1 MFINFSDIPESPN
14 IFLDYLY
21 EFENVAKFFP
31 TNFRNEEH
39 VSKVL
44 SSVRKSEKER
54 ERLVAFLREQNPTG
68 KVSSL
73 TSSNIETL
81 KFQNSFAVI
90 TGQQLGFATGP
101 LYTIYKTITSIKLA
115 KFLSEKYSDYNFVPV
130 FWLEGDD
137 HDFDEVRSFKVLDNE
152 NSITTISYDDGLD
165 AETNRGPM
173 GEYTFDMTV
182 EHNFEKLKVSL
193 RETEFKSSLIEML
206 SKHYHAGAT
215 FKSAFIGLM
224 REFFDEYGLVIFDP
238 QSGIVKDSLRN
249 IFKKDVEQFRFI
261 AEELIL
267 RSASLE
273 ELYHAQVKIKP
284 INLFYIEDSGRYAID
299 PTETDFRL
307 KGKRKKFAIEELF
320 EQIDFFPEKI
330 SPNVIL
336 RPICQ
341 DYLFPTA
348 FYVGGPS
355 EISYHA
361 QIVPYYEILN
371 LTQPVLY
378 PRASATIIESRVQQ
392 ILDKHELKLQDF
404 FHDNEQ
410 LALKIADSS
419 SEIKVAD
426 IFSRVEKEFL
436 AVFEGLSEDIGLI
449 DQTLID
455 VVSGAK
461 LKTDQYLNVVR
472 EKALAAQKRKNE
484 VIFRQIYKTSNV
496 LYPDENLQE
505 RELNFI
511 YFANKY
517 GLDFIKFV
525 YDNLA
530 IDKFEHQIINL

>member
-1 MFINFSDIPESPN
+1 MFVNFSDIPDSPN

-21 EFENVAKFFP
+21 EFDNVAKFYP
-31 TNFRNEEH
+31 SNFRNENDIKE
-39 VSKVL
+39 VLSKV
-44 SSVRKSEKER
+44 RKTEKER
-54 ERLVAFLREQNPTG
+54 ENILSILREQNPASS
-68 KVSSL
+68 VSGL
-73 TSSNIETL
+73 TSSNIEVL
-81 KFQNSFAVI
+81 KFQNSFAVM
-90 TGQQLGFATGP
+90 TGQQLGLATGP
-101 LYTIYKTITSIKLA
+101 LYTIYKTITAIKLA
-115 KFLSEKYSDYNFVPV
+115 KSLSEKYPDYNFVPV

-137 HDFDEVRSFKVLDNE
+137 HDFDEVSTLKVLDNE
-152 NSITTISYDDGLD
+152 NSITTISYNDGLD

-173 GEYTFDMTV
+173 GEYTFDLTIDQ
-182 EHNFEKLKVSL
+182 NLEKLRSSL
-193 RETEFKSSLIEML
+193 RETEFKSVILEL
-206 SKHYHAGAT
+206 LTKHYYAGAT
-215 FKSAFIGLM
+215 FKSAFVGLM
-224 REFFDEYGLVIFDP
+224 RELFDEYGLILFDP
-238 QSGIVKDSLRN
+238 QSSKVKDILRV
-249 IFKKDVEQFRFI
+249 IFKKDVEKFRFI

-267 RSASLE
+267 RSANLE
-273 ELYHAQVKIKP
+273 EVYHAQVKVKP
-284 INLFYIEDSGRYAID
+284 INLFYNEDSGRYSIE

-307 KGKRKKFAIEELF
+307 KGKRKKFTAEELF

-348 FYVGGPS
+348 FYVGGPA

-371 LTQPVLY
+371 LTQPILY

-392 ILDKHELKLQDF
+392 ILDKHDLKLQDF
-404 FHDNEQ
+404 FYDNEQ

-419 SEIKVAD
+419 SEIKVSD
-426 IFSRVEKEFL
+426 IFGRVEKELL
-436 AVFEGLSEDIGLI
+436 AVFEGLSQDITMI
-449 DQTLID
+449 DPTLTD

-461 LKTDQYLNVVR
+461 LKSEQYLNVVR
-472 EKALAAQKRKNE
+472 DKALAAQKRKNE

-517 GLDFIKFV
+517 GLDFIKFI
-525 YDNLA
+525 YENLE
-530 IDKFEHQIINL
+530 IDKFEHQIMKI

>member
-1 MFINFSDIPESPN
+1 MFVNFSDIPESPN

-21 EFENVAKFFP
+21 EFENVAKFYP
-31 TNFRNEEH
+31 SNFRNESDIKEIF
-39 VSKVL
+39 SKV
-44 SSVRKSEKER
+44 RKTEKER
-54 ERLVAFLREQNPTG
+54 ENIVSILREQNPASI
-68 KVSSL
+68 VSGL
-73 TSSNIETL
+73 TSSNIEVL
-81 KFQNSFAVI
+81 KFQNSFAVM

-101 LYTIYKTITSIKLA
+101 LYTIYKTITAIKLA
-115 KFLSEKYSDYNFVPV
+115 KSLSEKYPDYNFIPV

-137 HDFDEVRSFKVLDNE
+137 HDFDEVRTLKVLDNE
-152 NSITTISYDDGLD
+152 NSITTISYNDGLD

-173 GEYTFDMTV
+173 GEYTFDLTV
-182 EHNFEKLKVSL
+182 DQNLEKLRSSL
-193 RETEFKSSLIEML
+193 RETEFKSVILEL
-206 SKHYHAGAT
+206 LAKHYYASAT
-215 FKSAFIGLM
+215 FKSAFVGLM
-224 REFFDEYGLVIFDP
+224 RELFDDYGLILFDP
-238 QSGIVKDSLRN
+238 QSSKVKDILRV
-249 IFKKDVEQFRFI
+249 IFKKDVEKFRFI

-267 RSASLE
+267 RSANLE
-273 ELYHAQVKIKP
+273 EVYHAQVKVKP
-284 INLFYIEDSGRYAID
+284 INLFYNEDSGRYSIE

-307 KGKRKKFAIEELF
+307 KGKRKKFTAEELF

-348 FYVGGPS
+348 FYVGGAA

-371 LTQPVLY
+371 LTQPILY

-392 ILDKHELKLQDF
+392 ILDKHDLKLQDF
-404 FHDNEQ
+404 FYDNKQ

-419 SEIKVAD
+419 SEIKVSD
-426 IFSRVEKEFL
+426 IFGRVEKEL
-436 AVFEGLSEDIGLI
+436 AAVFEGLREDIILI
-449 DQTLID
+449 DQTLSD

-461 LKTDQYLNVVR
+461 LKSEQYLNVVR
-472 EKALAAQKRKNE
+472 DKALAAQKRKNE

-517 GLDFIKFV
+517 GLDFIKFI
-525 YDNLA
+525 YENLE
-530 IDKFEHQIINL
+530 IDKFEHQIIRL